1 MITRVVRVQVLLF
14 TVIALV
20 GITFV
25 GARYARLD
33 QLFGGSG
40 YTVKVRLADSGGIF
54 TNAEVT
60 YRGVAIGRV
69 GELHLVDDG
78 IEVDLRIDSGAPPV
92 PSDVDV
98 AVANRSA
105 VGEQY
110 LDLRPRRDGE
120 PYLTEGSVVRQD
132 RTTLP
137 LPVEQVVRNLDRL
150 VASVPEE
157 DLRTV
162 VDELYDATQDTG
174 PSLQVLLDSTASFTD
189 LATEHL
195 PQTLQLITDAGP
207 VLTTQIEQSDAIKSF
222 GVNAKLI
229 AEQLRTSDADLR
241 RLLSTGPAV
250 ARQVSE
256 LIRETGPTLGVLL
269 GNLLTTSTVLLTQ
282 RDGVEQLLVVTP
294 AAVSA
299 ASTALRPGNTEVGL
313 TTTFFTPLPCTQG
326 YEGTTYRN
334 GRDTSPAPLNT
345 AARCTR

>member
-1 MITRVVRVQVLLF
+1 MISRTVRLQVLVF

-20 GITFV
+20 GVTFV
-25 GARYARLD
+25 GANYARLD
-33 QLFGGSG
+33 ELFGAGG
-40 YTVKVRLADSGGIF
+40 YLVKVRMPDSGGIF

-69 GELHLVDDG
+69 GELHLTADG
-78 IEVDLRIDSGAPPV
+78 IEVDLRIEDGSPPV

-110 LDLRPRRDGE
+110 LDLRPRRDGG
-120 PYLTEGSVVRQD
+120 PFLVDGAVVQQS

-174 PSLQVLLDSTASFTD
+174 PSLQVLLDSTASFTN

-195 PQTLQLITDAGP
+195 PQTLRLITDAGP
-207 VLTTQIEQSDAIKSF
+207 VLTTQIEQSEAIKSF
-222 GVNAKLI
+222 GANAKLI

-241 RLLSTGPAV
+241 RLFSTGPAV
-250 ARQVSE
+250 ARQVTG
-256 LIRETGPTLGVLL
+256 LIRETGPMLGVLL
-269 GNLLTTSTVLLTQ
+269 GNLLTTSTVLLTHK
-282 RDGVEQLLVVTP
+282 DGVEQLLVVTP

-299 ASTALRPGNTEVGL
+299 ASNAIGPGSTEVGL
-313 TTTFFTPLPCTQG
+313 STTFFTPLPCTAG
-326 YEGTTYRN
+326 YEGTRYRN
-334 GRDTSPAPLNT
+334 GLDTSPAPFNSQ
-345 AARCTR
+345 ARCTR